1 MDDNSIRS
9 FKRRGSR
16 VTPRQGDARNRLMDQ
31 FTLADFSNL
40 RGEFESCEQIVIEI
54 GTGMGEAT
62 REMALANPNIGI
74 LAVEVHRPGIGS
86 LLADIEELE
95 LSNVRVAEVDAI
107 SLLEDGLPDKC
118 VDGVRL
124 YFPDPWPKTKHHKRR
139 IFQKRFLDAVSRVV
153 APGGFLHVATD
164 WINYANWME
173 EMIEGDIRFV
183 GGKIQ
188 RPDFRP
194 LTKFE
199 KQGIAKGH
207 VVTDFWWKVV

>member
-1 MDDNSIRS
+1 MEDNSIRS

-40 RGEFESCEQIVIEI
+40 RAEFESCEQIVIEI

-95 LSNVRVAEVDAI
+95 LSNVRVAELDAI
-107 SLLEDGLPDKC
+107 SLLEDGLPEKC

-139 IFQKRFLDAVSRVV
+139 IFQKRFLDAEIGR
-153 APGGFLHVATD
+153 AHV
-164 WINYANWME
+164 
-173 EMIEGDIRFV
+173 
-183 GGKIQ
+183 
-188 RPDFRP
+188 
-194 LTKFE
+194 
-199 KQGIAKGH
+199 
-207 VVTDFWWKVV
+207 